1 MTVGEVRAA
10 EPRNGTAEV
19 CLARPIPKDP
29 SRPVPK
35 DPSEGP
41 VRGWPEGPKC
51 RKATWGSAPGG
62 LRVSTP
68 TFVEIDG
75 LDRRL
80 GVALLLLCARI
91 ERERG
96 GMHAEG
102 VKGETLRGRGADGR
116 TTAEVRT
123 ERHAFR
129 ERGDHWG

>member
-1 MTVGEVRAA
+1 MPKGHL
-10 EPRNGTAEV
+10 GV
-19 CLARPIPKDP
+19 CPGRP
-29 SRPVPK
+29 SRF
-35 DPSEGP
+35 DSD
-41 VRGWPEGPKC
+41 
-51 RKATWGSAPGG
+51 
-62 LRVSTP
+62 
-68 TFVEIDG
+68 FVEIDG

-123 ERHAFR
+123 ERHALR